1 MKLLCMVATLLLTVA
16 ALAACNAG
24 STAPGM
30 KEALRGGLQ

>member
-1 MKLLCMVATLLLTVA
+1 MKWMSIARIEISLEE
-16 ALAACNAG
+16 AG